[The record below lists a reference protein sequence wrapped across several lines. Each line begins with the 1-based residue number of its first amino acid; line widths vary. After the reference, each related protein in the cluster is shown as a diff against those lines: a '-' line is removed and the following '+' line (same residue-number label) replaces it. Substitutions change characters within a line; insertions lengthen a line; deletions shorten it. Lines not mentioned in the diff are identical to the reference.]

1 MVNRFTVKVLPSAS
15 VSLLSTPLAA
25 LTLSAVSSGVLL
37 VSGLAT
43 GIPFTVRIA
52 AAEVIV
58 PQT

>member
-15 VSLLSTPLAA
+15 VSLISTPLAA

-43 GIPFTVRIA
+43 GTPFTVRIA

-58 PQT
+58 LQT